1 MFIVRKTNMSKGS
14 SNPVFTLGFQDEVF
28 HADCEC
34 DVDPSVLPWRQ
45 GRRRS
50 LGRKASVESGVGIQ
64 RNVQE
69 TDRSTEGN
77 NSFGTGVR
85 NVAHDIMYRVPPVLH
100 MCSSSSPVLHSGLL
114 SPDPTSPQRGHLLRR
129 FSLRELQLSP
139 NGCRPTFSLYQPV
152 NMYSNNCTTSVFPVT
167 DKMLC
172 RRHSSYVPRAS
183 RIGSRYVKHAFV

>member
-1 MFIVRKTNMSKGS
+1 MSKGS

-50 LGRKASVESGVGIQ
+50 LGRNSSFESGDSIQ

-69 TDRSTEGN
+69 TDRSTERNKNFSAGA
-77 NSFGTGVR
+77 R
-85 NVAHDIMYRVPPVLH
+85 NVARDVMYRVPPILH
-100 MCSSSSPVLHSGLL
+100 MCSSSSPVLHNGLL
-114 SPDPTSPQRGHLLRR
+114 SPDPTSPQRCHLLRR
-129 FSLRELQLSP
+129 FSLREVQLSP
-139 NGCRPTFSLYQPV
+139 NSCRPFSVYQPV
-152 NMYSNNCTTSVFPVT
+152 NMYSNNCMTSVFPVT
-167 DKMLC
+167 EKMLC